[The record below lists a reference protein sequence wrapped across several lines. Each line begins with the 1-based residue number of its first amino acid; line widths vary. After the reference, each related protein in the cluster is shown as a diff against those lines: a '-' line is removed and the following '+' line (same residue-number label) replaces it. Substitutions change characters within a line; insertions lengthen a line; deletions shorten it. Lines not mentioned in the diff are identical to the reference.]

1 MGGKRQICT
10 HPPLAQHRG
19 NPFIF
24 SSLLLLRWSNPPPP
38 PIPIVA
44 AYVKVRIG
52 VGALCSSSIL
62 PRSSLFS
69 RGIVR
74 NNRHLKNP
82 PPDEIESRNRHSRRL
97 AGPGGGRENK
107 AVCHAELSA
116 KKCSL
121 PSHCLFSRCE
131 MHLPFFLLL
140 FSSGGSGGIKQ
151 GIKKAPLSE
160 ADRKGREAEFFPFCA
175 HDCPSANPSPHVCKS
190 VSSEKKKKSNYL
202 PPKKALLCNRQ
213 M

>member
-116 KKCSL
+116 KNAPFHHTASFQDAKCIF
-121 PSHCLFSRCE
+121 HFS
-131 MHLPFFLLL
+131 
-140 FSSGGSGGIKQ
+140 FSFSPPVAAGELS
-151 GIKKAPLSE
+151 KA
-160 ADRKGREAEFFPFCA
+160 
-175 HDCPSANPSPHVCKS
+175 
-190 VSSEKKKKSNYL
+190 
-202 PPKKALLCNRQ
+202 
-213 M
+213 